1 MCGTKVLVR
10 NDGIV
15 MTEVQFSLSGHR
27 ISRPGLDGAPPQ
39 SPRGIHRS
47 RGPVMSSPIRPGK
60 VTWPRAPSRS
70 RHFPTPSGPTA
81 QTRSPPPPRRC
92 PRRPESLREVR
103 SRLQPTVHVHTAVHD
118 HGLVV
123 VDPLDLFH
131 RQHPTSRPASDRPA
145 PMVRAISPVDPCS
158 VAKATSAR
166 RGGKLDGDAVSM
178 APQRGI
184 RTTSGR
190 AQRPSIKSRWARSH
204 DIVRCGVSSKN
215 RRVAAGPA
223 DGLGGEVGP

>member
-81 QTRSPPPPRRC
+81 QTRSPPPPRRS

-103 SRLQPTVHVHTAVHD
+103 SRLQPTVHVHTAAHD

-123 VDPLDLFH
+123 VDPLDLFR
-131 RQHPTSRPASDRPA
+131 RQHVRPQGPPRTDRPRWFGRSHQLTRARSRRRPA
-145 PMVRAISPVDPCS
+145 PAGAES
-158 VAKATSAR
+158 
-166 RGGKLDGDAVSM
+166 SM
-178 APQRGI
+178 ATLCPWLHNAASAQLPVGLNGPR
-184 RTTSGR
+184 SR
-190 AQRPSIKSRWARSH
+190 A
-204 DIVRCGVSSKN
+204 V
-215 RRVAAGPA
+215 
-223 DGLGGEVGP
+223 GLGLTT